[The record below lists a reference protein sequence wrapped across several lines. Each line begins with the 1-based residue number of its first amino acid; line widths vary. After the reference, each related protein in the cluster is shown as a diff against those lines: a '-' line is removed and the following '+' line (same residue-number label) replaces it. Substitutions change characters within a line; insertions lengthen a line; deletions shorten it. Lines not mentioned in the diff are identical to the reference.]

1 MSRACRAAAIAMLL
15 VAAACRGP
23 GEQKGEAPPSAAERV
38 FVAAGELQAGPAVT
52 HLDVRNPLEQDPAA
66 SADGRRLYVW
76 FNCAGCHGMEG
87 GGAIGPPLRDADWI
101 YGSDP
106 ASVFQS
112 IAQGRPNGMPAF
124 GVRIPDEQIW
134 RIEMFIRSLGKRD
147 TIVRAGGSSGRSP
160 TEAQQ
165 GRSGR

>member
-1 MSRACRAAAIAMLL
+1 MTSLRHLIAGASL
-15 VAAACRGP
+15 VAAASCRG
-23 GEQKGEAPPSAAERV
+23 GEQKGEAPPSAAERM
-38 FVAAGELQAGPAVT
+38 FVAAGELQAGPSVV
-52 HLDVRNPLEQDPAA
+52 HRDVRNPLEQDPGA

-76 FNCAGCHGMEG
+76 YNCAGCHGMKG

-134 RIEMFIRSLGKRD
+134 RIEMFIRSLGTRD
-147 TIVRAGGSSGRSP
+147 TVVRAGGSSGQSP

-165 GRSGR
+165 GRSGG